1 MEKGDLNNLSL
12 PIFPQVGILLL
23 DSYMGKIMRLRT
35 FFGIYSSNMFFYFLD
50 LSLMAKEIK
59 ARINKWDSV
68 HLADFAQQR
77 NSLTKSKESRI
88 TKNT

>member
-1 MEKGDLNNLSL
+1 MEKGDLNNPSL
-12 PIFPQVGILLL
+12 PIFPQVGILLP

-35 FFGIYSSNMFFYFLD
+35 FFGISSSNIFFLD

-59 ARINKWDSV
+59 AKINKWHSV

-77 NSLTKSKESRI
+77 KSLKKSKESRM